1 MKLLP
6 VAYPPAFF
14 VQLLVHPQQMCLV
27 ATYDSSVVAFSSA
40 TMAMDTHNWT
50 SGPLGSCG
58 SQDCNVGALQ
68 VTLLTLGVSLE
79 FRRRGIARKLV
90 HEVVQRLRSSCRAP
104 CASLRDPTPAVILCA
119 EVARNNTSGQSFY
132 SHLGMHRQ
140 ATVDEQRRFGSK
152 AQTCM
157 VLGVMSTIPVS

>member
-6 VAYPPAFF
+6 VAYPPTFF

-40 TMAMDTHNWT
+40 TMDTQNWT

-58 SQDCNVGALQ
+58 GQDCNVRALQ
-68 VTLLTLGVSLE
+68 VTLLTLGVSPE

-90 HEVVQRLRSSCRAP
+90 HEVVQRLRSSYRAR
-104 CASLRDPTPAVILCA
+104 CVSTRDPTPAVILCA

-140 ATVDEQRRFGSK
+140 AIVDEQRRFGSK
-152 AQTCM
+152 AQTCR